1 MLQGRKGRPFDG
13 IKDFCCVAAEWPDLL
28 IWATGGQIRMTPYKE
43 FISGRAKPFP
53 ANGRF
58 IKADCNFIKANG
70 HFIKLKGSAT
80 LELG

>member
-1 MLQGRKGRPFDG
+1 M
-13 IKDFCCVAAEWPDLL
+13 AAQWPHLL
-28 IWATGGQIRMTPYKE
+28 IWATGRQIHMTPYKE
-43 FISGRAKPFP
+43 FIKRPSHP

-58 IKADCNFIKANG
+58 IKADGHFIKANGHFIKANG